1 MKGKT
6 NYSILI
12 IGFIVCQIFLQMA
25 AFGESTILFTFNNN
39 SEEWVGY
46 EGPVNR
52 VESPSVDGNGSLRVS
67 VSAIGRGWSDNTFE
81 SPEINRDMS
90 QYSEIRIQV
99 FVPSVAPSD
108 IKGQIFTKSGPN
120 YTWRDNGWVS
130 LQKDQW
136 TTLSIPSSR
145 IEHIRN
151 VRTIGIKIGSNNK
164 WNGPAYIDRVE
175 ALHTQ
180 VGQVKPSIRILEIVE
195 NSHIVGRVT
204 GLDPSQYDQ
213 YKVLVYVKT
222 DKWYIHPYER
232 GGEGLSFAKIN
243 RDGSWSIGTVKR
255 QFLADLVAALLVRKD
270 YAPPSIV
277 NDLRQIDTLASYT
290 EQGRGKL

>member
-6 NYSILI
+6 NYNILI
-12 IGFIVCQIFLQMA
+12 IGFIACQALLHMP
-25 AFGESTILFTFNNN
+25 AFGQSTILFTFNRT
-39 SEEWVGY
+39 SEEWAGY

-52 VESPSVDGNGSLRVS
+52 VEGPSVDGNGSLRVS
-67 VSAIGRGWSDNTFE
+67 VSTIGRGWSDNTFE

-90 QYSEIRIQV
+90 QYGDIRAQV
-99 FVPSVAPSD
+99 FIPSTAPAD
-108 IKGQIFTKSGPN
+108 IRGQIFTKSGPN
-120 YTWRDNGWVS
+120 YTWRDNGWIS
-130 LQKDQW
+130 LLRDRW
-136 TTLSIPSSR
+136 TLLSIPSSR
-145 IEHIRN
+145 IEHIQM
-151 VRTIGIKIGSNNK
+151 VKTIGIKIGSNNR
-164 WNGPAYIDRVE
+164 WNGLAYIDRVE
-175 ALHTQ
+175 ALRTQ
-180 VGQVKPSIRILEIVE
+180 VGQVRPSIRILEIVE

-204 GLDPSQYDQ
+204 GLDPAQHDQ

-243 RDGSWSIGTVKR
+243 KDGTWSIGTVKR